1 MPAIHS
7 RRVFLAAGPAAA
19 VFASLSAA
27 ARAKALS
34 SDPIFAAIACHEAAN
49 SRYLAAC
56 KLTDDIE
63 AEEGRAVT
71 QADEAEYEAASVGGR
86 CPRSVELLATP
97 PATKAGARAGLDYFM
112 SLDGSLPRRLRRG
125 VARFANPRRLRS
137 NAMKTH
143 ETSGPDDAARADK
156 PASLGVADEL
166 ACIRARATSP

>member
-63 AEEGRAVT
+63 AGRR
-71 QADEAEYEAASVGGR
+71 AARSPKPTKR
-86 CPRSVELLATP
+86 NMKPRRSRTRPRSWSCWRRRRRQRP
-97 PATKAGARAGLDYFM
+97 ARAP
-112 SLDGSLPRRLRRG
+112 GSII
-125 VARFANPRRLRS
+125 S
-137 NAMKTH
+137 
-143 ETSGPDDAARADK
+143 
-156 PASLGVADEL
+156 
-166 ACIRARATSP
+166 